1 VSIKTS
7 QVRVALADD
16 VPGNRMIIV
25 RLLERLGHKV
35 ICAVSNGAEL
45 LRECSAQ
52 QVDLVVTDLDMP
64 VMDGLAAAQE
74 LSEKGIPVVLIS
86 GHPDAEEIVLEH
98 EPVVARVLKPVS
110 LQSLQSAIEQALTDV
125 QNVAPHAR

>member
-1 VSIKTS
+1 MSIKTS

-45 LRECSAQ
+45 LCECSTQ

-86 GHPDAEEIVLEH
+86 GHPDAEDCFEQT
-98 EPVVARVLKPVS
+98 PARFP
-110 LQSLQSAIEQALTDV
+110 
-125 QNVAPHAR
+125 